1 MSARKRAS
9 GKRGGAGELDLDRIL
24 KSPARDVEAPE
35 GFRSGFVAIIGRP
48 NVGKSTL
55 LNRILGEKLAIVTR
69 KPGTTRR
76 RLLGVLNAEGAQA
89 VFFDTPGLERPASKL
104 GRFLLEEVKAAC
116 SGADLALFLTD
127 DAEGEADESALAL
140 LEGARTPALLVIN
153 KVDLMKDK
161 AKLLPVL
168 AKCAAA
174 DGFRGA
180 FPVSALKGDN
190 VAALVEEIIR
200 TLPEGPMYFS
210 PDMTTDASEAAL
222 VEEFVREQA
231 YRQLHRE
238 IPYAVAVKVREMERA
253 EGSGL
258 LRIEAEVCV
267 ERKSQRGILVGK
279 GGGRIKRIGA
289 ASRKEIERRLGE
301 RIYLGLEVRLKPNW
315 RQKDAALRE
324 LGYENARG

>member
-9 GKRGGAGELDLDRIL
+9 GKRGGARGLDLDTIQ
-24 KSPARDVEAPE
+24 KSPGTDVEAPE

-89 VFFDTPGLERPASKL
+89 AFFDTPGLERPASKL

-116 SGADLALFLTD
+116 SGADLALFMTD

-168 AKCAAA
+168 AKCAAD
-174 DGFRGA
+174 DGFKGV

-190 VAALVEEIIR
+190 VEPLVREIIR

-210 PDMTTDASEAAL
+210 PDVTTDASEAAL
-222 VEEFVREQA
+222 VEEFVREQV

-238 IPYAVAVKVREMERA
+238 VPYAVAVKVREMERA

-258 LRIEAEVCV
+258 LRVEAEVCV

-279 GGGRIKRIGA
+279 GGGRIKRIGEG
-289 ASRKEIERRLGE
+289 SRKEIERRLGE
-301 RIYLGLEVRLKPNW
+301 RMYLGLEVRLRPNW
-315 RQKDAALRE
+315 RQRDAALSE
-324 LGYENARG
+324 LGYESARG